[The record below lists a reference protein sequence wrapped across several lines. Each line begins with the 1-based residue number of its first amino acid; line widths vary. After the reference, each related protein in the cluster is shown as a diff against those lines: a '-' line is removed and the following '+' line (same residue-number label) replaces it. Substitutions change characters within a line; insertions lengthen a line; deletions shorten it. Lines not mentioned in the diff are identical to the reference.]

1 MKALLP
7 VKAQVMEQDEELAWF
22 AGRTPRRLLAI
33 PFGGPIPSPKS
44 SLGVDLDGE
53 WFDAQSDI
61 FGGHRFL
68 RVERER
74 IVDWHH
80 KSEPGPPSGNPRVI
94 GDRVIGKGVL
104 DLAPDDEGWWLDF
117 WFKAGQQRISQI
129 AKLRAMG
136 TQLFGSSQPYAP
148 DVKKAEG
155 HIDVWPFIFETISP
169 SPQNTYS
176 VIRPKALLDDAA
188 QAGINVSSAFRAL
201 LADAVALDASLADP
215 SLAVGLAKSGRE
227 VSESN
232 LSEIEAFI
240 ERLRLGYETAVQGA
254 TEMVARIR
262 SKYMKD
268 THSDG

>member
-7 VKAQVMEQDEELAWF
+7 IKASVMEDEAEWF
-22 AGRTPRRLLAI
+22 AGKMPRRLLAI

-53 WFDAQSDI
+53 FFDERTDI
-61 FGGHRFL
+61 FGAHRFL
-68 RVERER
+68 RTERER

-80 KSEPGPPSGNPRVI
+80 KAEPAAPSGQKVI

-117 WFKAGQQRISQI
+117 WFKAGQDRTSLIR
-129 AKLRAMG
+129 KLAERG

-148 DVKKAEG
+148 DVKKANG
-155 HIDVWPFIFETISP
+155 HISVWPFIFETISP
-169 SPQNTYS
+169 SPQNTWS
-176 VIRPKALLDDAA
+176 VIRPKALLDDARE
-188 QAGINVSSAFRAL
+188 AGITVSSAFRAL

-227 VSESN
+227 
-232 LSEIEAFI
+232 LSEQNLAELDAMV
-240 ERLRLGYETAVQGA
+240 EDWRSGYYSGMLRLKDLI
-254 TEMVARIR
+254 ARVR
-262 SKYMKD
+262 SKYMKE
-268 THSDG
+268 TTDG